1 MCLPMPAQSLALAMT
16 PVLESM
22 LVVVMGLWAVL
33 LHKQECQ
40 LKCADV
46 TDVISMLPIV
56 FLPYLAQRWFGIA
69 TVAAEQL
76 SLFNAGTKLGLA
88 PTS

>member
-1 MCLPMPAQSLALAMT
+1 MCLPMPVQSLARAMT

-22 LVVVMGLWAVL
+22 LAVAMGLWAVL
-33 LHKQECQ
+33 LHKPECR

-56 FLPYLAQRWFGIA
+56 FLPYLAQRWSGIA
-69 TVAAEQL
+69 ILVGAKVHLWFEL
-76 SLFNAGTKLGLA
+76 DIDR
-88 PTS
+88 